1 MIPNIIYAVK
11 HKNGEI
17 TYRNKA
23 VEIME
28 QIGRYGCF
36 ALMISIFRIHILIFG
51 LIMR

>member
-17 TYRNKA
+17 AYRNKA

-36 ALMISIFRIHILIFG
+36 AL
-51 LIMR
+51 